1 MLNILQLICSSCEKI
16 IVCGFF
22 FYSVGLKKRSVLN
35 IFKVIM
41 SNN

>member
-22 FYSVGLKKRSVLN
+22 FLQCWSEKEKC
-35 IFKVIM
+35 FKYFKYI
-41 SNN
+41 